1 MRLPNT
7 TIKRDEKY
15 VTIRIPL
22 RVAAAMTQEYWDMLA
37 TNTRRLLPD
46 VTPIQNLTAKV
57 KAP

>member
-1 MRLPNT
+1 MRMPNT
-7 TIKRDEKY
+7 TIKRDNEY

-46 VTPIQNLTAKV
+46 VTPVVGLTAEV
-57 KAP
+57 ER